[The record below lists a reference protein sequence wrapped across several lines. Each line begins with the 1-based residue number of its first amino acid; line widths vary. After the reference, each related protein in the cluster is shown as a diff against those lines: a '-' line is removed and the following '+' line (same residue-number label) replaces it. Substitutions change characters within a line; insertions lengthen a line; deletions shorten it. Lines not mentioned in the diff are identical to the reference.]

1 MSEWAWKNDD
11 SLTEGTTDPDFDAYQ
26 SKTCNG
32 ETYLF
37 GGPELSKQWLGA
49 SPDRVNL
56 GRVELALRSEE
67 GAVIGITEAEL
78 EGTRQRLDLRT
89 GTMTSSL
96 QWQGA
101 DVVVQT
107 ISAQSS
113 DAVGFT
119 ATSSLLE
126 RGHLEENRCIL
137 SPTRSSSSFSLA
149 VVYVPALLRTIPTDV
164 QTESRRVWED
174 YWSAEGFVDPVTG
187 SSDSR
192 ADALQ
197 RRIILLQYL
206 MRVNEAGDSPPQE
219 LRACD
224 ASSFQRGSKC

>member
-1 MSEWAWKNDD
+1 MSGWAWKNDD

-164 QTESRRVWED
+164 QTECRRVWED
-174 YWSAEGFVDPVTG
+174 YWSANG
-187 SSDSR
+187 DSR

-197 RRIILLQYL
+197 RRIILSQYL